1 MSFFTSFNR
10 VLAAFKKYNVDYIL
24 IGGYAVAL
32 HGVPRATN
40 DIDILIKPE
49 EDNFVKL
56 RKALY
61 EVFNDAAVN
70 DIILIDKEDYNYNNQ
85 DNCSVTRYGTPQ
97 GYAIDILVKIGELY
111 DYYNIKFHEIE
122 IEKIK
127 VNIADIDSLIK
138 LKENTSRNIDQED
151 VHNLKLLKKD
161 DAGI

>member
-10 VLAAFKKYNVDYIL
+10 VLAALKKYNVDYIL

-40 DIDILIKPE
+40 DIDLLIKPE

-61 EVFNDAAVN
+61 EVFNDDAVN
-70 DIILIDKEDYNYNNQ
+70 DIILIDKEDYN
-85 DNCSVTRYGTPQ
+85 VTRYGTPQ

-111 DYYNIKFHEIE
+111 NYYNIKFHEIE

-151 VHNLKLLKKD
+151 VYNLKLLKKD

>member
-70 DIILIDKEDYNYNNQ
+70 DIILIDKEDYN
-85 DNCSVTRYGTPQ
+85 VTRYGTPQ